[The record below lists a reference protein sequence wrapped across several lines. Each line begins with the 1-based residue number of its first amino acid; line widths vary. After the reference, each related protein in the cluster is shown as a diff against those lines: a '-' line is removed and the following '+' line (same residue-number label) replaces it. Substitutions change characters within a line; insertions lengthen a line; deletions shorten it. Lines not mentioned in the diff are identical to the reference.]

1 MEKTA
6 REWIMELN
14 PEHRDLAIENVEKQ
28 NEKFLELKFT
38 QLEKVLRIGF
48 NWSKTKEGFDFWR
61 KISNDLCLNTYYDEE
76 AKS

>member
-6 REWIMELN
+6 REWLMELK

-28 NEKFLELKFT
+28 NERFLELKFT
-38 QLEKVLRIGF
+38 QLEKVLRITF
-48 NWSKTKEGFDFWR
+48 NWSKTKEGIEFWR
-61 KISNDLCLNTYYDEE
+61 QISNDLHSNTYYDEE